1 MKGASRN
8 TAPGEQGSLLRS
20 VAPATP
26 GEAAFA
32 TGRWFDGLG
41 SSGPRDRQH
50 RINPGLEK
58 AA

>member
-32 TGRWFDGLG
+32 TGHWFDGLDG
-41 SSGPRDRQH
+41 SGPRDRQH
-50 RINPGLEK
+50 RAETRLEE